1 MKSGEETQVKV
12 PKIMFNKIIQENSPN
27 IKEGVNYQ
35 GTKSMQNITLYGTKH
50 KFTRTH
56 NN

>member
-12 PKIMFNKIIQENSPN
+12 PKNMFSKIIQENSPN